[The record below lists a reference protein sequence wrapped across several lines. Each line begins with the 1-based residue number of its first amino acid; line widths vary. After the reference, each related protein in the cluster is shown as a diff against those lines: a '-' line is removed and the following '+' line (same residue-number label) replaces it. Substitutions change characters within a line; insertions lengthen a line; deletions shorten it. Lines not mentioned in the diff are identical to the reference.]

1 MNRWWNGLT
10 NKGRLLT
17 GAGGVAAL
25 LIAGALIA
33 PDSSNG
39 SVSADTAVQRTA
51 SASPTPTPTPTP
63 VVTIENIDVSE
74 AIPFDA
80 VTVDDAGR
88 DIGQDA
94 VTTTG
99 QDGTRVKTY
108 EVTYTDGIET
118 SRSLAGEAV
127 AAPPVQQV
135 TSRGTRQPYVAPAPA
150 PAPAPA
156 AQGCDSNYSGAC
168 VPVASDVDCDGGSG
182 NGPAY
187 VRGPVTVVGYDIYD
201 LDRDGDGIACD

>member
-1 MNRWWNGLT
+1 MKRWWNGLT

-25 LIAGALIA
+25 LIAISLVA
-33 PDSSNG
+33 PQSDDDTA
-39 SVSADTAVQRTA
+39 SADAAAQRRA
-51 SASPTPTPTPTP
+51 SASPSQTASPTPTP
-63 VVTIENIDVSE
+63 VVTTETVDVSE
-74 AIPFDA
+74 AIPFDT

-88 DIGQDA
+88 DVGQDA

-99 QDGTRVKTY
+99 QDGTRIKTY
-108 EVTYTDGIET
+108 EVTYTDGVET
-118 SRSLAGEAV
+118 SRSLASEAI
-127 AAPPVQQV
+127 AAPPVQQI
-135 TSRGTRQPYVAPAPA
+135 TSRGTRQPYVAPA

-168 VPVASDVDCDGGSG
+168 VPIASDVDCDGGSG

>member
-1 MNRWWNGLT
+1 M
-10 NKGRLLT
+10 

-25 LIAGALIA
+25 LIAGTLIA
-33 PDSSNG
+33 PDSS
-39 SVSADTAVQRTA
+39 SDSASADTPVQRTA
-51 SASPTPTPTPTP
+51 STSPTPTPTPTP
-63 VVTIENIDVSE
+63 VVTTENVDVSE

-99 QDGTRVKTY
+99 QVGTRIKTY
-108 EVTYTDGIET
+108 EVTYTDGVET
-118 SRSLAGEAV
+118 SRSLASEVV

-156 AQGCDSNYSGAC
+156 TEGCDSNYSGAC

-187 VRGPVTVVGYDIYD
+187 VRGPVSVVGSDIYD
-201 LDRDGDGIACD
+201 LYRDGDGIACD

>member
-1 MNRWWNGLT
+1 MKRWWNGLT
-10 NKGRLLT
+10 NKVRLLT

-25 LIAGALIA
+25 LIAGTLIA
-33 PDSSNG
+33 PDASNG
-39 SVSADTAVQRTA
+39 SAPDDTAAQGAA
-51 SASPTPTPTPTP
+51 SARFTPTPTPTP
-63 VVTIENIDVSE
+63 VITTENVDVSE

-99 QDGTRVKTY
+99 QDGTRIKTY
-108 EVTYTDGIET
+108 EVTYTDGVET
-118 SRSLAGEAV
+118 SRSLASEAI

-135 TSRGTRQPYVAPAPA
+135 TRRGTRQPYVAPAPA

-156 AQGCDSNYSGAC
+156 ALGCDSNYSGAC

-187 VRGPVTVVGYDIYD
+187 VRGPVTVVG
-201 LDRDGDGIACD
+201 